1 MNFWRIFKGLL
12 TLAIIGGLGYGGWY
26 VRKEQSKE
34 APLPTTKVTKENL
47 SIRTTISGMV
57 EPKRST
63 WIVAPYNGYVKKL
76 FVGIG
81 DKIEAGQPVVTVSP
95 ETGAGADE
103 TFPLRS
109 PFSGVV
115 MDVASR
121 EGEIVT
127 DLSNSPRKR
136 AVLRIDDTSTL
147 FVNAIAPEIEYPK
160 LKIGQIVE
168 VKATALPDR
177 IYHGRIES
185 IAQAAQE
192 QDRWEKSKVEF
203 GLRAR
208 ITDADAKLRPGMSV
222 VMDVIVAEAKNAI
235 ALRHEYI
242 EKEKSNYFVTLGNGE
257 RKQITLGLQNDEFAE
272 VKSGLKEADDV
283 RMVDFLAVSR
293 KVDGKGKP
301 L

>member
-1 MNFWRIFKGLL
+1 MSFWRIFKGLL
-12 TLAIIGGLGYGGWY
+12 ILILSAGLGYGGWTL
-26 VRKEQSKE
+26 RRRQNKEN
-34 APLPTTKVTKENL
+34 PLPTTKVSKEDL
-47 SIRTTISGMV
+47 SIRTTISGMI

-81 DKIEAGQPVVTVSP
+81 DKIEASQPVVIVSP
-95 ETGAGADE
+95 ETGSGADE

-109 PFSGVV
+109 PFSGIV

-127 DLSNSPRKR
+127 DLSNGPRKR
-136 AVLRIDDTSTL
+136 AVLRIDDISLL
-147 FVNAIAPEIEYPK
+147 FVNAIVPEIEYPK

-168 VKATALPDR
+168 VKATSLPNHG
-177 IYHGRIES
+177 YHGRIES
-185 IAQAAQE
+185 IALAAQE

-203 GLRAR
+203 NLRAR
-208 ITDADAKLRPGMSV
+208 ITDADAQLRPGMSV
-222 VMDVIVAEAKNAI
+222 VMDIIVAETKNAI

-242 EKEKSNYFVTLGNGE
+242 EKEKDKYFVTLGNGE
-257 RKQITLGLQNDEFAE
+257 RRLVTLGLQNDEFAE
-272 VKSGLKEADDV
+272 IKTGLNESDEV
-283 RMVDFLAVSR
+283 QMVDFLAVS
-293 KVDGKGKP
+293 KKTQLKDKA